1 MDTTQNATDYYT
13 GNETVPEQYRQYI
26 ASASGRLV
34 LTEDGTKALR
44 LPVHV
49 APKPVS
55 TMHAAEDTVTFT
67 QKALQPTRLRRQTPA
82 GPSPSISLRGT
93 EVNQGGYRSLL
104 GAFEYGASVDR
115 VAPTSLSLN
124 SNVKAN
130 LQYVGAS
137 SDAPALKAAGGNADD
152 GTLRFGISTWA
163 NWDVVSYENTF
174 TVEIDTDGNN
184 RADYKL
190 VTDRAKGLDYP
201 LVRLYGY
208 KNGNLVELGYYPLN
222 GRLG

>member
-1 MDTTQNATDYYT
+1 M
-13 GNETVPEQYRQYI
+13 
-26 ASASGRLV
+26 
-34 LTEDGTKALR
+34 
-44 LPVHV
+44 
-49 APKPVS
+49 
-55 TMHAAEDTVTFT
+55 
-67 QKALQPTRLRRQTPA
+67 
-82 GPSPSISLRGT
+82 
-93 EVNQGGYRSLL
+93 
-104 GAFEYGASVDR
+104 DR

-190 VTDRAKGLDYP
+190 VTDRAKGLTTRWFASTATRTVASSSSP
-201 LVRLYGY
+201 TTRSTAPGAIRT
-208 KNGNLVELGYYPLN
+208 PT
-222 GRLG
+222 

>member
-1 MDTTQNATDYYT
+1 M
-13 GNETVPEQYRQYI
+13 
-26 ASASGRLV
+26 
-34 LTEDGTKALR
+34 
-44 LPVHV
+44 
-49 APKPVS
+49 
-55 TMHAAEDTVTFT
+55 
-67 QKALQPTRLRRQTPA
+67 
-82 GPSPSISLRGT
+82 
-93 EVNQGGYRSLL
+93 
-104 GAFEYGASVDR
+104 
-115 VAPTSLSLN
+115 APTSLSLN

-222 GRLG
+222 GAWGDVDTNMMDTNTLIMGAPLKDLGLTSANNPDIQYRVSATTQYLSLIHI